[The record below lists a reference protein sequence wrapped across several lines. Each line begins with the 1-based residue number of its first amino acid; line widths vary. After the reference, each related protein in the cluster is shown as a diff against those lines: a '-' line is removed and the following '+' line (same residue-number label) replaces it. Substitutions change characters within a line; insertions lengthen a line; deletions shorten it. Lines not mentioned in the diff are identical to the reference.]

1 VAVLLGYFDAGY
13 VAAAGKHD
21 KLGSRDGGGDRL
33 SLRGAADE
41 VEFAGHDECGARDA
55 AQQWAQ
61 VNGLEQ
67 AGFPGLARRQ
77 VRFQAALMLASLAAT
92 SGLSGSA
99 T

>member
-1 VAVLLGYFDAGY
+1 MAVLLGYFDAGY

-21 KLGSRDGGGDRL
+21 KLGPGDGGGDRL
-33 SLRGAADE
+33 SLRGAADD
-41 VEFAGHDECGARDA
+41 VEFAGHDERGGGDA
-55 AQQWAQ
+55 AQQRAQ
-61 VNGLEQ
+61 VNGLVQ
-67 AGFPGLARRQ
+67 PGFPGLARRQ